1 MSQVLETESRVAS
14 GRRSAF
20 EVRMAVLRVAAE
32 GAAKPT
38 HMMYRSN
45 TSWTIL
51 QRNIDALLAAGFI
64 QKFGELPRVEYS
76 ITERGMK
83 VLSDYLELVYKTTG
97 AQAARGVD

>member
-1 MSQVLETESRVAS
+1 MAQVLETENRVAA

-20 EVRMAVLRVAAE
+20 EVRMAVLKVAAE

-51 QRNIDALLAAGFI
+51 QKNIDALLAAGFI

-83 VLSDYLELVYKTTG
+83 VLNDYLELVFKTTG
-97 AQAARGVD
+97 ARNLPGLV